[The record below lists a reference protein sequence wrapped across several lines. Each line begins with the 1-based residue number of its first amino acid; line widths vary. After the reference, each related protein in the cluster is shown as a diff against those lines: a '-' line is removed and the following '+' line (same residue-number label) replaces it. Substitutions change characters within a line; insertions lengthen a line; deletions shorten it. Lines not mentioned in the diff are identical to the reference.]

1 MRLTRL
7 PAVLSMVGVFAFAL
21 LLASP
26 AAAQIA
32 GHVVISEVYGGGGNS
47 GATYTNDYIELY
59 NPTTSAVDLSGWS
72 VQYAS
77 ATGTSWQVTN
87 LTGSIPARGF
97 FLIQEAQGTG
107 GTTPLPTPDVIGVIA
122 MSGTNGKVALV
133 NTTTALS
140 GTNPSTDPSV
150 VDFAGYG
157 TANGFEGS
165 AAMPALSNTTSGERK
180 AKLNSTVDS
189 MQTGGADELR
199 GNGWDSNDNS
209 ADYIIRTSQNPQNTA
224 AATEVPP
231 VLGNLQPVIA
241 AVTRTAFVAEVG
253 GTDTVTANISDID
266 GTVASARLHI
276 RVNGGAYDSVAMT
289 VVSGSL
295 YRGVISAA
303 KHASAGHLIEYF
315 VSATDNVGAYNST
328 SGALQGYFTG
338 DAPVSSI
345 KGRPIA
351 TIVGYGARLNGTLNV
366 RTNTYSNGQGYIQDA
381 TGGMQLFVA
390 GGLPALDAGKNVK
403 VQGSMLA
410 FNGAYELTS
419 PNFAFVDTSLG
430 TSTLTPQVI
439 TLPTTQTPEFL
450 TEGKLVQ
457 INGVTTGSTGTF
469 SSPASYLYA
478 EADTDTITIRV
489 ESNAGLNSL
498 VGLSIPAAPVN
509 AVGVLT
515 YSNGFQRLKPRRA
528 EDMGLIPNAVYAVT
542 SGNWSNPATWGGT
555 VPTALND
562 VFIST
567 LNTTVTVDID
577 SAKCR
582 NLVLTGS
589 GSASNSGP
597 VLEFG
602 ASGVRRLTMNG
613 DLSIS
618 GGSGGGGGDRG
629 GRPKLTSNGNTSA
642 VLEVQGSLF
651 TSSSNSTA
659 NGDAGLNMNEGTV
672 RLTGATADTIRL
684 NATCRLGDLVIGD
697 GVAAKT
703 VVTAP
708 STNSTISIRSLLVR
722 QGSAFWIGTS
732 TNTSTM
738 RIGNFD
744 FTGVPTLT
752 GGVTVETGAS
762 LRVLESSA
770 GFVFHTMNI
779 DGGGITNNGTIDL
792 VSAGAPELT
801 GCVYAVRFGGSP
813 VGTSGTAQS
822 IGGTGAGEYADMSVD
837 SLHTLTLNA
846 DVTIAP
852 GYAFE
857 VRNGTLAETPG
868 NTLLGVATATRT
880 LTTGVAESFG
890 GLGLQVNAA
899 GAAPGLTTVSRTTGT
914 PVVSGGSES
923 ILRWFDVTPAVNSGL
938 NATLVFSYDN
948 SELNG
953 QTAAVLQLWKST
965 SAGLTWS
972 AQGGTPNPGARTI
985 TLTGVGEF
993 SRWTAADTAN
1003 SLGGALTVGI
1013 PLTGGWNMISNPV
1026 VTAADSVTDL
1036 FPTSSFPYAFA
1047 FNPASGYNQQ
1057 GRLLNGVG
1065 YWGKFPAAVTQ
1076 NVSGDGLGLDSIP
1089 VAAGWNMI
1097 GSLSTS
1103 VDTSTIVEVPSGIVS
1118 SQYFGYNAGY
1128 TASST
1133 IQPGKAYWV
1142 KASAAGTLV
1151 LGSVLARPAAAP
1163 VDLLEE
1169 FGTIRV
1175 RDAAGAEQVLR
1186 LGPASRAAF
1195 SGELFEM
1202 PPAGPQGAFDARFA
1216 SDRMVE
1222 VYSMGASAFPVRFR
1236 TASYPVT
1243 VSWELAVPVAVGGT
1257 SGASGTVTITDPSIR
1272 EVTIAVA
1279 GEEGLPAEFSLA
1291 QNFPNPFN
1299 PSTTVRFG
1307 LLRDAAVSL
1316 AVYNTLGQRI
1326 AEVTPG
1332 LLAAGYHI
1340 ASWDGRTLTGASAGS
1355 GVYFYTLRALAA
1367 DGELFTATRK
1377 MMLLK

>member
-7 PAVLSMVGVFAFAL
+7 PAVLSMVGVFAFVLAL
-21 LLASP
+21 APP
-26 AAAQIA
+26 AAGQIA
-32 GHVVISEVYGGGGNS
+32 TNVVISELCINGTGSPENEF
-47 GATYTNDYIELY
+47 IELY
-59 NPTTSAVDLSGWS
+59 NPTTSAVVFNSAADTLYTQNASGGNFR
-72 VQYAS
+72 AIPL
-77 ATGTSWQVTN
+77 TGT
-87 LTGSIPARGF
+87 IAARGF
-97 FLIQEAQGTG
+97 FLIANAAVVTPAPDIDFGVSFSLTNTG
-107 GTTPLPTPDVIGVIA
+107 GSAILRVGGVTLDRVGWGAPLQ
-122 MSGTNGKVALV
+122 
-133 NTTTALS
+133 
-140 GTNPSTDPSV
+140 
-150 VDFAGYG
+150 
-157 TANGFEGS
+157 FEGS
-165 AAMPALSNTTSGERK
+165 PLPGSPAEPTSYERK
-180 AKLNSTVDS
+180 AKNTSTVDS
-189 MQTGGADELR
+189 MTAGGADEFR
-199 GNGWDSNDNS
+199 GNGWDGNDNS
-209 ADYIIRTSQNPQNTA
+209 ADFITRPTTQGQNTA
-224 AATEVPP
+224 SATEVPP
-231 VLGNLQPVIA
+231 SLANFPPSIGGVA
-241 AVTRTAFVAEVG
+241 RTLFVAEVA
-253 GTDTVTANISDID
+253 GTDTVTATVND
-266 GTVASARLHI
+266 GDGSVGAVRLHI
-276 RVNGGAYDSVAMT
+276 RVNGGAFDSVAMT
-289 VVSGSL
+289 LVSGSL
-295 YRGVISAA
+295 YRGVISASRHTA
-303 KHASAGHLIEYF
+303 AGHLIEYF
-315 VSATDNVGAYNST
+315 VSAVDNLGAYNAT
-328 SGALQGYFTG
+328 NGALQGYFVG
-338 DAPVSSI
+338 DAPVDSI
-345 KGRPIA
+345 KSRAIGDI
-351 TIVGYGARLNGTLNV
+351 TGYGARVNGTINV
-366 RTNTYSNGQGYIQDA
+366 RTNTHSNGQGFIQDA
-381 TGGMQLFVA
+381 TGGLQLFLS
-390 GGLPALDAGKNVK
+390 GGLLPLEAGRHVK
-403 VQGSMLA
+403 VQGTVGSFQGSYQLNA
-410 FNGAYELTS
+410 
-419 PNFAFVDTSLG
+419 PNFAFVDTTLG
-430 TSTLTPQVI
+430 STTLTPAVI
-439 TLPTTQTPEFL
+439 TLPQALSATNDF
-450 TEGKLVQ
+450 EGRLVK
-457 INGVTTGSTGTF
+457 INGLTTAATGSFTA
-469 SSPASYLYA
+469 PASYSYSDGDG
-478 EADTDTITIRV
+478 DTVTVRV

-498 VGLSIPAAPVN
+498 VGSPIPATATDVT
-509 AVGVLT
+509 GVLVWVT
-515 YSNGFQRLKPRRA
+515 NHLRLKPRAA
-528 EDMGLIPNAVYAVT
+528 EDLGLTPNTLFAVT

-555 VPTALND
+555 VPTTTND
-562 VFIST
+562 VVINS
-567 LNTTVTVDID
+567 LGVTVTVDID
-577 SAKCR
+577 SARCR
-582 NLVLTGS
+582 NLTLTGS

-597 VLEFG
+597 VLEFQ
-602 ASGVRRLTMNG
+602 ASGVKRLTLSG

-642 VLEVQGSLF
+642 VLEIRGDIF

-659 NGDAGLNMNEGTV
+659 NGDAGLNMNEGIV

-813 VGTSGTAQS
+813 VGTSGVAQS
-822 IGGTGAGEYADMSVD
+822 IGGAGTGEYADMSVD

-846 DVTIAP
+846 DVAIAP

-857 VRNGTLAETPG
+857 VRNGTLAETAG
-868 NTLLGVATATRT
+868 NTVLGVATATRT
-880 LTTGVAESFG
+880 LATGVAESFG

-953 QTAAVLQLWKST
+953 QTAAALQLWKST

-985 TLTGVGEF
+985 TLAGVGGF

-1003 SLGGALTVGI
+1003 TLGGSLTVGI
-1013 PLTGGWNMISNPV
+1013 PLTAGWNMISNPV

-1065 YWGKFPAAVTQ
+1065 YWGKFPSGVTQ
-1076 NVSGDGLGLDSIP
+1076 SVSGDGLGLDSIP
-1089 VAAGWNMI
+1089 VASGWNMI

-1128 TASST
+1128 TASAT

-1151 LGSVLARPAAAP
+1151 LGAALARPAVAP
-1163 VDLLEE
+1163 ADLLEE

-1186 LGPASRAAF
+1186 LGPASQAAF
-1195 SGELFEM
+1195 GVEMFEM
-1202 PPAGPQGAFDARFA
+1202 PPAGPEGAFDARFA

-1222 VYSMGASAFPVRFR
+1222 VYSKGASAFPIRFR
-1236 TASYPVT
+1236 TTSYPVT
-1243 VSWELAVPVAVGGT
+1243 VSWELAVPVLVGGT
-1257 SGASGTVTITDPSIR
+1257 SGASGTVTIADPSIR
-1272 EVTIAVA
+1272 DVTIAVA
-1279 GEEGLPAEFSLA
+1279 GEGGVPAEFSLA

-1307 LLRDAAVSL
+1307 LPRDASVSL
-1316 AVYNTLGQRI
+1316 AVFNALGQRI

-1332 LLAAGYHI
+1332 LLAAGYHT
-1340 ASWDGRTLTGASAGS
+1340 ASWDGRTLSGASAGS
-1355 GVYFYTLRALAA
+1355 GVYFYTLRAVGM